1 MVIGPFC
8 MRLKTLQCILARG
21 VSHSDCHF
29 DFRSKSSGGFERV
42 KGATHGA
49 CRNSGSPFALPPAIG
64 ICLLFII
71 GIMTQLFGAGKGV
84 MMITPL
90 KLRCNN
96 VTETSP
102 LYAVWSRT
110 VSVPTTGSQP

>member
-1 MVIGPFC
+1 
-8 MRLKTLQCILARG
+8 
-21 VSHSDCHF
+21 
-29 DFRSKSSGGFERV
+29 
-42 KGATHGA
+42 
-49 CRNSGSPFALPPAIG
+49 
-64 ICLLFII
+64 
-71 GIMTQLFGAGKGV
+71 MTQLFGAGKSV

-96 VTETSP
+96 ATEPSP

>member
-1 MVIGPFC
+1 
-8 MRLKTLQCILARG
+8 LA
-21 VSHSDCHF
+21 
-29 DFRSKSSGGFERV
+29 
-42 KGATHGA
+42 
-49 CRNSGSPFALPPAIG
+49 
-64 ICLLFII
+64 
-71 GIMTQLFGAGKGV
+71 GIMTQLFGAGKSV

-96 VTETSP
+96 VTETSA